1 MTPPQSR
8 LTSNDDGAKTSSI
21 AVSVFDKSALNSSSS
36 IRERRSVSVLPLNSQ
51 YIAPWALCHAS
62 RAHMKHDYF

>member
-21 AVSVFDKSALNSSSS
+21 AVSEFDKSALNS
-36 IRERRSVSVLPLNSQ
+36 
-51 YIAPWALCHAS
+51 
-62 RAHMKHDYF
+62 

>member
-21 AVSVFDKSALNSSSS
+21 AVSVFDKSALNSSS

-51 YIAPWALCHAS
+51 YIAPWALCHVS